1 MNKGIGI
8 FIPNSDYNF
17 PIKHLKVIKDILFVM
32 TENHEIIVFHKK
44 NNVIQKR
51 FILFTCLQKR
61 PEIIDVFITKKV
73 ENILVN
79 NHY

>member
-17 PIKHLKVIKDILFVM
+17 PIKTLKVIKDYIFAV
-32 TENHEIIVFHKK
+32 TETDEIIVFQKK
-44 NNVIQKR
+44 NNQIQKR
-51 FILFTCLQKR
+51 FILFTAQQKR
-61 PEIIDVFITKKV
+61 QEIIDVFITRKI

-79 NHY
+79 FF